1 MVICFLS
8 SPIAFAFSAKVSCLI
23 LSTSAGFT
31 LEIMYVRSGICC
43 ECFWLQV
50 LLCSLSLYLGCRLIM
65 LFFLALLRVA
75 SCVLL
80 FRRGHEPNTLM
91 QLRNVEE
98 VRFVDCNLGWIQRA
112 KQFVLYDTLIY
123 IQLYDCHICSTCEV
137 GPFVLG
143 DVVATLFCLQVTLD
157 DSQNGWVCQE
167 PGAIIQ
173 TASVPAS
180 SGEMPA
186 ETIGMSVTNLQLF
199 QPFSPLQ
206 IVM

>member
-1 MVICFLS
+1 
-8 SPIAFAFSAKVSCLI
+8 
-23 LSTSAGFT
+23 
-31 LEIMYVRSGICC
+31 
-43 ECFWLQV
+43 
-50 LLCSLSLYLGCRLIM
+50 M

-98 VRFVDCNLGWIQRA
+98 VRFVDCTLGWIQRA

-123 IQLYDCHICSTCEV
+123 IQLYDCHIYIYEGASSCSTCEV
-137 GPFVLG
+137 EPFVLG
-143 DVVATLFCLQVTLD
+143 DVVAALFCLQVTLD

-173 TASVPAS
+173 SASVPAS

-199 QPFSPLQ
+199 QPFSPLE

>member
-1 MVICFLS
+1 M
-8 SPIAFAFSAKVSCLI
+8 I

-50 LLCSLSLYLGCRLIM
+50 LLCSLSLSLSLSLYLGCRLIM

-98 VRFVDCNLGWIQRA
+98 VRFVDCTLGWIQRA

-123 IQLYDCHICSTCEV
+123 IQLYDCHIYIYIYMKGLHPVQLAKLNHLYWGTWRP
-137 GPFVLG
+137 PFFV
-143 DVVATLFCLQVTLD
+143 
-157 DSQNGWVCQE
+157 SR
-167 PGAIIQ
+167 
-173 TASVPAS
+173 
-180 SGEMPA
+180 
-186 ETIGMSVTNLQLF
+186 
-199 QPFSPLQ
+199 
-206 IVM
+206 